1 MGGSGLWGLGAVAWL
16 WVGGAGAE
24 APVRPVENREA
35 VRQPVKMA
43 TAAMQVPQVTE
54 QAVRFAS
61 APVASASSAVA
72 SKQRGDPSW
81 RTGRPASPGELQVT
95 PSTQAALA
103 GEQIS
108 VKVAT
113 RDGAAV
119 RAEVFRLG
127 VYGGTG
133 ALKVWSG
140 GPYTVSTASRCS
152 SPSCPER
159 QTFSFEVAHH
169 WEPGLYMVKV
179 TRADGTRSFT
189 SIVVKAPQSDG
200 PNS

>member
-1 MGGSGLWGLGAVAWL
+1 M
-16 WVGGAGAE
+16 
-24 APVRPVENREA
+24 
-35 VRQPVKMA
+35 
-43 TAAMQVPQVTE
+43 
-54 QAVRFAS
+54 
-61 APVASASSAVA
+61 
-72 SKQRGDPSW
+72 
-81 RTGRPASPGELQVT
+81 T

-113 RDGAAV
+113 HEGSAV
-119 RAEVFRLG
+119 HAEVFRLG
-127 VYGGTG
+127 VYGGQG

-140 GPYTVSTASRCS
+140 GPYMVSTASRCS
-152 SPSCPER
+152 GSVCPER
-159 QTFSFEVAHH
+159 QTFSFEVDRH

-189 SIVVKAPQSDG
+189 SIVVKAPEAEG